1 MSLYTHSSRHFLNDK
16 SKKAETDLHLQT
28 QEPKIHQRTKAKVWF
43 FKLFSIIILKY
54 FSLPL
59 FFNSYYLFSHYC
71 DFPPDKSYTR
81 WPKLHYVLCTFG
93 SGAVF
98 HGLGWTSLVPV
109 RGNLNATA
117 YNHILYINGVGSFF
131 YFNISKHAQRQIHR
145 KNVLVLTSTPS
156 NTFQIKWNTDT
167 LWDRP
172 PQPS

>member
-1 MSLYTHSSRHFLNDK
+1 M
-16 SKKAETDLHLQT
+16 
-28 QEPKIHQRTKAKVWF
+28 TKAKKLRQIYICKHKNPKF
-43 FKLFSIIILKY
+43 TRGQRPRSGSLNSFPSLFSNISVY
-54 FSLPL
+54 HF

-81 WPKLHYVLCTFG
+81 WPKLHYALCTFG

-156 NTFQIKWNTDT
+156 NTFQIK
-167 LWDRP
+167 
-172 PQPS
+172 